1 LIIEQLI
8 VDSGLWPVR
17 IGDLAQA
24 GLVDNLGAL
33 MCESTRQEAQM
44 PNASR
49 IEVFSDSMLA
59 IVIT

>member
-8 VDSGLWPVR
+8 VDSGLWLVR

-33 MCESTRQEAQM
+33 MCEPIR
-44 PNASR
+44 
-49 IEVFSDSMLA
+49 
-59 IVIT
+59 